1 MLASWIGITATLLY
15 FLALLA
21 LAAYGDRK
29 GARFLRGPARKLI
42 FALGLC
48 VYCTSW
54 TFFGSVG
61 LASSNGLDFLP
72 IYIGPMLV
80 FGFGWPVVAR
90 VARLA
95 HAQNSTSI
103 ADFLAARYGK
113 SEAVAAVTALISV
126 IGVVPYI
133 ALQLKAIS
141 ATVTTGF
148 GYVEPLA
155 SAVSVEG
162 PDRLSLAVAILL
174 AFFAMAFGARRI
186 DAGEHQN
193 GLMLTIAA
201 ESVMKLLAFLAVGAF
216 VVWGMFDGLG
226 DLFHRAGASPRI
238 RAVLAAPPDLT
249 VWTTLTLLSSGAM
262 LFLPRQFHVAVVE
275 NHDEGDIRSAAFTF
289 PLYLLAINFFVVPL
303 AIAGLVLFPGA
314 MDRDLSVMALPIH
327 AENGWI
333 TLAATLGG
341 LSAATAMV
349 IVESI
354 ALSIMV
360 SNDLVIPLLLR
371 LERLQSKWKP
381 LRVLSAPPA
390 ASRAS
395 RSAGMER
402 TFRPWRG
409 GAASG
414 EAGQRI
420 LLVRRLAILVVLLLA
435 YGYYRLSGEALLAS
449 IGILSF
455 ACVAQ
460 LGPAFIGALAWRRGT
475 SLGAIAGLLI
485 GVTIWAFSLLA
496 PSLDAGMMRGIIAA
510 AQFPPHPDLPAPD
523 IFNLQMSTLTHG
535 VFWSLLGNTLAYVVF
550 SLARRPTPI
559 ERLQADIFVG
569 KNAAPMAQAFR
580 LWRTSVPASEVEAAV
595 ARYLGAQ
602 RTREAFNAFF
612 SGRGL
617 SYDARAEADIHLL
630 RIAEHLLASAI
641 GAASSRLVLS
651 LLLRRRN
658 VSSAAALRLVDDAS
672 AALLYNRDMLQ
683 HALDFARQGISVFDA
698 DLRLTCWNR
707 EFRDMFDLPGSFARV
722 GVALDDILRFNAQR
736 GLYGIGPADELVA
749 GRLERLTNSE
759 PFRVPLA
766 PSGRVIET
774 RAARMPDGGLV
785 VTYTDVTEQY
795 AAEQALE
802 AANETLERRV
812 RERTEQLTRLNEEL
826 ARAKGEAETANISK
840 TRFLAAAGHDI
851 LQPLNA
857 ARLYAAA
864 LMQRAGAGAPPE
876 ETGALAQ
883 NVDSSLEAVEDIFS
897 ALLEMSRLDAGA
909 MKMELSSF
917 RVDELFRQLR
927 IEFAPLAAKKG
938 LNLIFA
944 PCSLAV
950 RSDRRLLRRLLQNL
964 ISNAIKYTRKGKV
977 LVGVRRQR
985 GKLRLEV
992 WDTGIG
998 IPKDKQQVV
1007 FREFERL
1014 DSGVGLAPGL
1024 GLGLSIV
1031 ERMARVLGHPV
1042 LLRSRPKKGSVFAV
1056 TAPIAA
1062 AAPLAPDRGAAPA
1075 PAPRQS
1081 PLSDM
1086 VVVAIDNDP
1095 EIIEGMRTL
1104 LSAWGCAPV
1113 VARSQREAQ
1122 AELARQKRVPDAI
1135 LADYHLD
1142 EGDGVDAIVALRWKF
1157 GPELPAALI
1166 TADTSDEMRLRA
1178 LEKEVTVLNKPVK
1191 PAALRALLAQW
1202 RAKSPVGQ
1210 APAQSQT

>member
-1 MLASWIGITATLLY
+1 MFPSWISIVATSAY
-15 FLALLA
+15 FIALLA
-21 LAAYGDRK
+21 VAAYGDRHS
-29 GARFLRGPARKLI
+29 ALFRRPAARKLI
-42 FALGLC
+42 YALGLC

-80 FGFGWPVVAR
+80 FGFGWPFVAR

-113 SEAVAAVTALISV
+113 SEAVAAVAAVISV

-141 ATVTTGF
+141 ATLATGF
-148 GYVEPLA
+148 G
-155 SAVSVEG
+155 AVDPMAAAAVAEG
-162 PDRLSLAVAILL
+162 PDRIAFAVAL
-174 AFFAMAFGARRI
+174 ALAGFAMVFGARRL
-186 DAGEHQN
+186 DASEHQN

-201 ESVMKLLAFLAVGAF
+201 ESVIKLLAFLAVGAF

-226 DLFHRAGASPRI
+226 DIFQRAGASPRI
-238 RAVLAAPPDLT
+238 RAVIAAPPDIS
-249 VWTTLTLLSSGAM
+249 VWVTLTLLSSGAM

-275 NHDEGDIRSAAFTF
+275 NRSESDIRAAAFGF
-289 PLYLLAINFFVVPL
+289 PVYLLAINLFVVPL
-303 AIAGLVLFPGA
+303 AIAGLVLFPGV
-314 MDRDLSVMALPIH
+314 MDRDVSVMALPIY
-327 AENGWI
+327 AENGGMALI
-333 TLAATLGG
+333 AMLGG

-349 IVESI
+349 VVESI

-360 SNDLVIPLLLR
+360 SNDLLIPLLLR
-371 LERLQSKWKP
+371 LGR
-381 LRVLSAPPA
+381 
-390 ASRAS
+390 
-395 RSAGMER
+395 
-402 TFRPWRG
+402 WRG
-409 GAASG
+409 GQASG
-414 EAGQRI
+414 GAGARI
-420 LLVRRLAILVVLLLA
+420 LAMRRVAILVVLLLA
-435 YGYYRLSGEALLAS
+435 YGYYRLSSETLLAS

-460 LGPAFIGALAWRRGT
+460 LGPAFIGALVWRRGT
-475 SLGAIAGLLI
+475 ALGAIAGLVT
-485 GVTIWAFSLLA
+485 GVSIWAFTLLA
-496 PSLDAGMMRGIIAA
+496 PSLDAGMMRAVIAA
-510 AQFPPHPDLPAPD
+510 AQFPPRPDLPSPD
-523 IFNLQMSTLTHG
+523 IFNLQMSTMTHG
-535 VFWSLLGNTLAYVVF
+535 VFLSLIGNALAYVVF
-550 SLARRPTPI
+550 SLARRPTTI

-569 KNAAPMAQAFR
+569 KAAAPMAQAFR
-580 LWRTSVPASEVEAAV
+580 LWRTSVTAAEVEATV
-595 ARYLGAQ
+595 ARYLGAP
-602 RTREAFNAFF
+602 RTREAFDSYFI
-612 SGRGL
+612 GRGTT
-617 SYDARAEADIHLL
+617 YDPRAEADIHLL

-672 AALLYNRDMLQ
+672 AALVYNRDMLQ

-707 EFRDMFDLPGSFARV
+707 EFREMFELPGSFARV
-722 GVALDDILRFNAQR
+722 GVALDDILRFNAGR
-736 GLYGIGPADELVA
+736 GLYGLGPADELVA

-759 PFRVPLA
+759 PFRVPLS
-766 PSGRVIET
+766 PSGKVIET

-785 VTYTDVTEQY
+785 ITYTDVTDQF

-802 AANETLERRV
+802 AANESLERRV

-826 ARAKGEAETANISK
+826 AHAKAAAEAANISK

-857 ARLYAAA
+857 ARLYTAS
-864 LMQRAGAGAPPE
+864 LIQRVEAGASLAE
-876 ETGALAQ
+876 AGALAG

-897 ALLEMSRLDAGA
+897 ALLEMSKLDAGA
-909 MKMELSSF
+909 MKVELSTF
-917 RVDELFRQLR
+917 LVEELFRQLR
-927 IEFAPLAAKKG
+927 IEFAPLAEKKG
-938 LNLIFA
+938 LKLTFA
-944 PCSLAV
+944 PSSLAV

-964 ISNAIKYTRKGKV
+964 ISNAVKYTRRGKV
-977 LVGVRRQR
+977 LVGARRQR
-985 GKLRLEV
+985 GKVRLEV

-998 IPKDKQQVV
+998 IPETKQQTV

-1014 DSGVGLAPGL
+1014 ESGIAAAPGL

-1031 ERMARVLGHPV
+1031 ERMARVLGCQIT
-1042 LLRSRPKKGSVFAV
+1042 LRSHDRKGSMFAV
-1056 TAPIAA
+1056 TAPGAS
-1062 AAPLAPDRGAAPA
+1062 APPGPAVVDRSSA
-1075 PAPRQS
+1075 PAPRA
-1081 PLSDM
+1081 PLSGM
-1086 VVVAIDNDP
+1086 VVVAIDNDAQ
-1095 EIIEGMRTL
+1095 IIEGMRAL

-1113 VARSQREAQ
+1113 VARSQHEAQ
-1122 AELARQKRVPDAI
+1122 AELAAQKTIPDAI

-1142 EGDGVDAIVALRWKF
+1142 SGDGVDAIVALRWRF

-1178 LEKEVTVLNKPVK
+1178 FEKDVMVLNKPVK

-1202 RAKSPVGQ
+1202 RAK
-1210 APAQSQT
+1210 APAV